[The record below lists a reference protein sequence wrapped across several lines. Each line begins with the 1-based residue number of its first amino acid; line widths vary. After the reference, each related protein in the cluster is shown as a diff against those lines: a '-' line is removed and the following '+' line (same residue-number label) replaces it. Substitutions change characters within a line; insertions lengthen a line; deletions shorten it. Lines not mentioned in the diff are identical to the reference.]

1 MTQYNGSLD
10 TNILLRLIT
19 LDIPEQH
26 EAVVKLLHKPNA
38 KFFVG
43 DVAFIET
50 AFVLS
55 RNYEMPREAIKDTFS
70 AILQHDELQCN
81 GEIIYAAMDYF
92 VAHPALSF
100 EDCCL
105 AVYARVNQAEPLYT
119 FDHKLAN
126 QLPEAKLL
134 T

>member
-1 MTQYNGSLD
+1 MKSCNGSLD

-19 LDIPEQH
+19 LDIPDQH
-26 EAVVKLLHKPNA
+26 KRVVKLLGKPNTSFLVTDA
-38 KFFVG
+38 
-43 DVAFIET
+43 AFIET
-50 AFVLS
+50 AFVLG
-55 RNYEMPREAIKDTFS
+55 RNYEMPREIIKNTFE
-70 AILQHDELQCN
+70 AILQHEELQCN
-81 GEIIYAAMDYF
+81 AVIIRAALEYF

-105 AVYARVNQAEPLYT
+105 AVYARCSRAEPLYT